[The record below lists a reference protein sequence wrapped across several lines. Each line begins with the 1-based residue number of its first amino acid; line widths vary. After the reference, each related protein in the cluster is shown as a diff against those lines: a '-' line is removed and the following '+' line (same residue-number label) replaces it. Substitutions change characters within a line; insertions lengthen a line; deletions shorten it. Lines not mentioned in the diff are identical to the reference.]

1 MDKNFT
7 HALLLAEDVQQADL
21 VLDFLYADY
30 HRRPVKNKE
39 AKPYINRRQ
48 RIANQVWERFTE
60 NNHLNHSGSRIGLQS
75 DLRTTM
81 A

>member
-1 MDKNFT
+1 MDKKFT
-7 HALLLAEDVQQADL
+7 HALLLAEDVQADL
-21 VLDFLYADY
+21 VQDFLYADY
-30 HRRPVKNKE
+30 HRRPVKNNE
-39 AKPYINRRQ
+39 VKPYINKRQ

-60 NNHLNHSGSRIGLQS
+60 NNHLNRSGSRIGLQM

>member
-60 NNHLNHSGSRIGLQS
+60 NNHLNNSGSRIGLQS

>member
-1 MDKNFT
+1 MDKKFS
-7 HALLLAEDVQQADL
+7 HALLLAEDVQADL
-21 VLDFLYADY
+21 VRDFLYADY

-39 AKPYINRRQ
+39 VKPYINKRQ

-60 NNHLNHSGSRIGLQS
+60 NRHLNHSGSRIGLQA